1 MLEVLKLKCPLKY
14 KTKYSNEYFLEF
26 IMIVLTDLQHWSSL
40 QFVSTNSKYKYHMI
54 KNKTI
59 QNKHRLWSKL
69 NIYESVYF
77 NIMNKYNLKKNVST
91 LFIDTS
97 DIYNKN
103 GIERTGFGGPNK
115 KKKKSLLSVIC
126 DENKNVYACMLVES
140 TENIKK
146 VKTFPHDVNTVIS
159 TLEYA
164 IDHGLEINN
173 INLLGDKGYISK
185 ELKNK
190 LKDRNVNFIYP
201 NRKNAKIK
209 TSIEDKNH
217 LKNRYVI
224 ENVFA
229 NIKKYNRI
237 CMRKDR
243 LNCTYIG
250 FVYLTLM
257 LTTKIL

>member
-1 MLEVLKLKCPLKY
+1 M
-14 KTKYSNEYFLEF
+14 
-26 IMIVLTDLQHWSSL
+26 
-40 QFVSTNSKYKYHMI
+40 
-54 KNKTI
+54 
-59 QNKHRLWSKL
+59 
-69 NIYESVYF
+69 
-77 NIMNKYNLKKNVST
+77 
-91 LFIDTS
+91 
-97 DIYNKN
+97 
-103 GIERTGFGGPNK
+103 
-115 KKKKSLLSVIC
+115 
-126 DENKNVYACMLVES
+126 
-140 TENIKK
+140 
-146 VKTFPHDVNTVIS
+146 
-159 TLEYA
+159 EYA

-173 INLLGDKGYISK
+173 INLVGDKGYISK

-250 FVYLTLM
+250 FVYLTLI